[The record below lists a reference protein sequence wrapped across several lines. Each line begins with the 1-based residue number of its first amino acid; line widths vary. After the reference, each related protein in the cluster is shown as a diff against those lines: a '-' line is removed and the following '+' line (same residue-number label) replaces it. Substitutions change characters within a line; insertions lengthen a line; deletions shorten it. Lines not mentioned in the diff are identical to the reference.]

1 MLEETD
7 ANFPDLKMQRHSVT
21 SLENARSL
29 ANCPSWGGG
38 ESEGEVCILRSQ
50 GIAASPISLLSL
62 GGVCGRRFTS
72 GKILF
77 TGREFVPTLVS

>member
-7 ANFPDLKMQRHSVT
+7 ANFTDLNMQRHSVT

-38 ESEGEVCILRSQ
+38 G
-50 GIAASPISLLSL
+50 GI
-62 GGVCGRRFTS
+62 
-72 GKILF
+72 
-77 TGREFVPTLVS
+77 